1 MIRNRIWIPIIVIM
15 AASFIWHPQL
25 AGATVSVTT
34 KNEPN
39 LIAIGTFFNG
49 TQLTVSGKIG
59 VENDIVVIVS
69 GKQEELTLK
78 KKGKALGLLW
88 MNLGDVYFKKIPSL
102 YILYSSKGETESVA
116 SEPKIWKKLGIGFE
130 YLKKEME
137 IEAPQANRDD
147 LANEFLKL
155 KQKQGL
161 YASHPGEISF
171 GQNSEN
177 EKSFTVNIWIPP
189 RIATGEYQVNVVEIH
204 HGQILDT
211 SRNQLDVKEEGVPLM
226 LSSMAFNHSLLYG
239 FLAVLIAVAAGL
251 AMDFFFGT
259 GKGGGAH

>member
-1 MIRNRIWIPIIVIM
+1 MIRNRILIPVTIM
-15 AASFIWHPQL
+15 MAFFIWHPQL
-25 AGATVSVTT
+25 AGSTVSDTT

-39 LIAIGTFFNG
+39 LIAIGAFFNG
-49 TQLTVSGKIG
+49 TQLTVSGKVGIG
-59 VENDIVVIVS
+59 NDVVVLVS

-88 MNLGDVYFKKIPSL
+88 MNLGDVHFKKVPNL
-102 YILYSSKGETESVA
+102 YILYSSKA
-116 SEPKIWKKLGIGFE
+116 SMASASSYPKTWEKLGIGFN

-137 IEAPQANRDD
+137 IEAPQAEKDE

-155 KQKQGL
+155 KQKHGL
-161 YASHPGEISF
+161 YASHPGKISF
-171 GQNSEN
+171 EAKNET
-177 EKSFTVNIWIPP
+177 EKSFTAGVWIPP
-189 RIATGEYQVNVVEIH
+189 RIPFGEYQITVMEIH
-204 HGQILDT
+204 DGHIVDT
-211 SRNQLDVKEEGVPLM
+211 SKNQLKVKEEGIPLM
-226 LSSMAFNHSLLYG
+226 LSSLAFNQSLLYG

>member
-1 MIRNRIWIPIIVIM
+1 MIRNKIWIPIIIM
-15 AASFIWHPQL
+15 VVSFIWHPQL
-25 AGATVSVTT
+25 ANSKVSVTT

-39 LIAIGTFFNG
+39 LIAIGALFNG
-49 TQLTVSGKIG
+49 TQLTVSGKVGI
-59 VENDIVVIVS
+59 ENDVVVLVS
-69 GKQEELTLK
+69 GKQEALTLK

-88 MNLGDVYFKKIPSL
+88 MNLGDVHIKNVPNL
-102 YILYSSKGETESVA
+102 YILYSSGANMA
-116 SEPKIWKKLGIGFE
+116 SASSNPNTGVNLGIGFE

-137 IEAPQANRDD
+137 IEAPQVDRDS

-161 YASHPGEISF
+161 YAFHPGKISF
-171 GQNSEN
+171 EQKNET
-177 EKSFTVNIWIPP
+177 EKSFTAGVWIPP
-189 RIATGEYQVNVVEIH
+189 RVPVGAYQITVMEIH
-204 HGQILDT
+204 NGQIVDT
-211 SRNQLDVKEEGVPLM
+211 STHELKVKEEGIPLM
-226 LSSMAFNHSLLYG
+226 LSSLAFNHSLLYG